1 MSSKRQATWNPLDNV
16 GKTVD
21 TLLEPVPSPDPPK
34 NKGGRPRIE
43 GRRRIVL
50 YLDESQVKKLK
61 HRAADLDTDVSTV
74 ARSALKEAGF

>member
-1 MSSKRQATWNPLDNV
+1 MSAKRQAIWNPLDNV

-21 TLLEPVPSPDPPK
+21 ALLETTPSLDPPR

-50 YLDESQVKKLK
+50 YLDESQVRNLKL
-61 HRAADLDTDVSTV
+61 RAVEDNTDVSTV
-74 ARSALKEAGF
+74 ARSVLREVGL